1 MSSVSLPMLQ
11 GICMSSIN
19 KKIKEKIFSFIDT
32 FTLFFGIGFLP
43 YIFGF
48 IYEKKE
54 KDKIIGIKSFLYG
67 SLGFGILLNLF

>member
-1 MSSVSLPMLQ
+1 
-11 GICMSSIN
+11 MSSIK
-19 KKIKEKIFSFIDT
+19 KKIKEKIFSFIHIL
-32 FTLFFGIGFLP
+32 TLFFGIGVLP

-67 SLGFGILLNLF
+67 SLGFGILLSLF